1 MNSRNASQMN
11 IRSFLF
17 CHCINNMFHS
27 TNRNTFLAIN
37 LTDGEIHSTKCSCV
51 QQRLGQ
57 CIHTAAVMYMAL
69 DIQSSGVAKLF
80 QTTTDQKKYWTSSGP
95 KSNRNPR
102 PAGET
107 DYGKKFKDNRYKP
120 YDPRPLNRRDGVTTH
135 LSERFDKFLGTV
147 YLFESEHMAHCT
159 QRFNYYFENL
169 LVSLMI
175 NCDNYVPQ

>member
-1 MNSRNASQMN
+1 
-11 IRSFLF
+11 
-17 CHCINNMFHS
+17 MFHFI
-27 TNRNTFLAIN
+27 NRNTFLAIN
-37 LTDGEIHSTKCSCV
+37 ITNGEIHSTKCSCL

-69 DIQSSGVAKLF
+69 DIKKTGIAKMF

-120 YDPRPLNRRDGVTTH
+120 FDPRPLNKRDGATTN
-135 LSERFDKFLGTV
+135 LAERFDTFLGNI
-147 YLFESEHMAHCT
+147 LPK
-159 QRFNYYFENL
+159 L
-169 LVSLMI
+169 
-175 NCDNYVPQ
+175 